1 MKGRSGFRTEAM
13 DKKEFVLKAVADK
26 KDLIVEVSDK
36 IFNYAETGFHEF
48 KTAKLYEDVLKK
60 EGFQVEMGVGGMPTA
75 FKATYGTEK
84 PVIGF
89 LAEYDAL
96 PELSQEG
103 GCTMRKKAEG
113 ENPDGHGCGHNLLGA
128 GAMAAALAVKVY
140 LEEHP
145 EAGSVVLF
153 GCPSEEKGD
162 GKAIMAREGIF
173 DGVDAAFTWHPGD
186 KNEIWSESTLA
197 NVSVFFNFKGV
208 TSHAAAAPELGRS
221 ALDAAELMSVGVN
234 YLREHIIS
242 DARIHYAY
250 RDVGGIA
257 PNVVQG
263 HSRVHYFIRAPKS
276 WQVKEI
282 YRRVVD
288 VAEGAAKM
296 TGTEMTY
303 ELYAGLSDY
312 IPNHVLSEVLHES
325 MEEIGAPAYDEAD
338 FALASRFFHETATL
352 EELEAKRA
360 SLRKLFG
367 ADHLDEIE
375 ARPLHTRIS
384 PLVWTGKVQ
393 AGSTDVG
400 DASYVIPT
408 AMCTT
413 ATATLGTA
421 AHTWQMTAHGNTE
434 IAHKAMLNVGEAIA
448 LAALKTMESPEILKK
463 AHDEWLAETNGIYE
477 CPIPKEIGPRLED

>member
-1 MKGRSGFRTEAM
+1 MKGRSGSRTEAM

-36 IFNYAETGFHEF
+36 IFDYAETGFHEF

-60 EGFQVEMGVGGMPTA
+60 EGFQVERGVGGMPTA

-128 GAMAAALAVKVY
+128 GAMAAALAVKAY
-140 LEEHP
+140 LEE
-145 EAGSVVLF
+145 
-153 GCPSEEKGD
+153 
-162 GKAIMAREGIF
+162 
-173 DGVDAAFTWHPGD
+173 
-186 KNEIWSESTLA
+186 
-197 NVSVFFNFKGV
+197 
-208 TSHAAAAPELGRS
+208 HAAAAPELGRS

-338 FALASRFFHETATL
+338 FALASRFFHETATP

-375 ARPLHTRIS
+375 ARPLHTQIS

-434 IAHKAMLNVGEAIA
+434 IAHKAMLNAGEAIA

>member
-1 MKGRSGFRTEAM
+1 MKGRSGSRTEAM

-36 IFNYAETGFHEF
+36 IFDYAETGFHEF

-128 GAMAAALAVKVY
+128 GAMAAALAVKAY

-338 FALASRFFHETATL
+338 FALASRFFHETATP
-352 EELEAKRA
+352 E
-360 SLRKLFG
+360 
-367 ADHLDEIE
+367 E

-434 IAHKAMLNVGEAIA
+434 IAHKAMLNAGEAIA

>member
-36 IFNYAETGFHEF
+36 IFDYAETGFHEF

-128 GAMAAALAVKVY
+128 GAMAAALAVKAY

-338 FALASRFFHETATL
+338 FAL
-352 EELEAKRA
+352 
-360 SLRKLFG
+360 G
-367 ADHLDEIE
+367 I
-375 ARPLHTRIS
+375 
-384 PLVWTGKVQ
+384 Q
-393 AGSTDVG
+393 
-400 DASYVIPT
+400 
-408 AMCTT
+408 
-413 ATATLGTA
+413 
-421 AHTWQMTAHGNTE
+421 
-434 IAHKAMLNVGEAIA
+434 
-448 LAALKTMESPEILKK
+448 IL
-463 AHDEWLAETNGIYE
+463 
-477 CPIPKEIGPRLED
+477 P

>member
-1 MKGRSGFRTEAM
+1 MKKLEFAEKSIEEKKELILRVSDQIFDFAEIGFR
-13 DKKEFVLKAVADK
+13 
-26 KDLIVEVSDK
+26 
-36 IFNYAETGFHEF
+36 EF
-48 KTAKLYEDVLKK
+48 KTADLYREVLEK
-60 EGFQVEMGVGGMPTA
+60 EGFRVEMGLGGMPTA
-75 FKATYGTEK
+75 FRASFGEGK

-103 GCTMRKKAEG
+103 GCTERRPAKG

-128 GAMAAALAVKVY
+128 GAMGAALAVKAY
-140 LEEHP
+140 LEEQNRK
-145 EAGSVVLF
+145 GTVILF

-162 GKAIMAREGIF
+162 GKAIMAREGVF
-173 DGVDAAFTWHPGD
+173 DGVDAAFTWHPDTVNGV
-186 KNEIWSESTLA
+186 WSASTLA
-197 NVSVFFNFKGV
+197 NVSVFFEFKGV
-208 TSHAAAAPELGRS
+208 TSHAAAAPEQGRS

-263 HSRVHYFIRAPKS
+263 HSRVHYFIRAPKA

-282 YRRVVD
+282 YQRVID

-296 TGTEMTY
+296 TGTTMTY
-303 ELYAGLSDY
+303 ELFAGLSDF
-312 IPNHVLSEVLHES
+312 IPNHVLSEVLQES
-325 MEEIGAPAYDEAD
+325 LEEVGPPKFTGED
-338 FALASRFFHETATL
+338 FALAKEFLIKTSSP
-352 EELEAKRA
+352 EELEAKKA
-360 SLRKLFG
+360 AIRKRFG
-367 ADHLDEIE
+367 AENLEKFME
-375 ARPLHTRIS
+375 RPLDTEIA
-384 PLVWTGKVQ
+384 PLVWSGKVM

-400 DASYVIPT
+400 DTSYVVPT
-408 AMCTT
+408 AQLTT
-413 ATATLGTA
+413 ATATFGTA

-434 IAHKAMLNVGEAIA
+434 IAHKAMITAAKAMA
-448 LAALKTMESPEILKK
+448 LAGLKALESPEILKK
-463 AHDEWLAETNGIYE
+463 AHDEWFQETGGVYD

>member
-1 MKGRSGFRTEAM
+1 M
-13 DKKEFVLKAVADK
+13 DKKEFVAGAIESK
-26 KDLIVEVSDK
+26 KDLIVSVSDR
-36 IFNYAETGFHEF
+36 IFDFAETGFHEF
-48 KTAKLYEDVLKK
+48 QTAKLYQEVLEK
-60 EGFQVEMGVGGMPTA
+60 EGFSVEMGLAGMPTA
-75 FKATYGTEK
+75 FRASYGEGK

-96 PELSQEG
+96 PELSQKG
-103 GCTMRKKAEG
+103 GCTVRTPADG

-128 GAMAAALAVKVY
+128 GAMAAALAVKAW

-145 EAGSVVLF
+145 GSGTVILF

-173 DGVDAAFTWHPGD
+173 DGVDGAFTWHPGTENAVWTD
-186 KNEIWSESTLA
+186 SSLA
-197 NVSVFFNFKGV
+197 NVSVFFDFKGV
-208 TSHAAAAPELGRS
+208 TSHAAAAPEQGRS

-242 DARIHYAY
+242 DARVHYAY

-282 YRRVVD
+282 YKRVVD

-296 TGTEMTY
+296 TGTTMTY

-312 IPNHVLSEVLHES
+312 IPNPALSEVLHEA
-325 MEEIGAPAYDEAD
+325 MVEVGAPDFDEAD
-338 FALASRFFHETATL
+338 FALAKKFLNETSTP
-352 EELEAKRA
+352 EELEVKEAAIK
-360 SLRKLFG
+360 KKYG
-367 ADHLDEIE
+367 ADRVDAFLEKPLDTGI
-375 ARPLHTRIS
+375 A
-384 PLVWTGKVQ
+384 PLVWRGAVNP
-393 AGSTDVG
+393 GSTDVG
-400 DASYVIPT
+400 DASYVMPT
-408 AMCTT
+408 AQLTS
-413 ATATLGTA
+413 ATATFGTA
-421 AHTWQMTAHGNTE
+421 THTWQMTAHGNTE
-434 IAHKAMLNVGEAIA
+434 IAHKAMLMAGKSMA
-448 LAALKTMESPEILKK
+448 LAALKAIENPEILKK
-463 AHDEWLAETNGIYE
+463 AHEQWLEETGGVYD